1 LPALEFRVRDMARAA
16 GPQAPD
22 GVVQSVSTAI
32 DVLECLMREEEV
44 GVSDVARRLGVAKS
58 TAHRLLTTLCSRG
71 LAERNPDTGRYRL
84 GMRLFELGQ
93 MASDRYPLR
102 RAALPLLEEL
112 RQASGLTVHLTVAD
126 GADVVFVERLH
137 TLAGIRLM
145 AAAGRRQPVHVTSAG
160 KALAAFDPAVAQA
173 RRLAG
178 FPRMTER
185 TIVTAADW
193 ERVLAEVR
201 REGIAVSIGEARPQ
215 LTSVAAPV
223 RNSYGRAFAAV
234 SVAGPS
240 PEFGDFGR
248 AARLVLTASAKLAHS
263 LAVR

>member
-1 LPALEFRVRDMARAA
+1 MTSAVEAHAS
-16 GPQAPD
+16 D
-22 GVVQSVSTAI
+22 GGVQSVSSAI
-32 DVLECLMREEEV
+32 DVLECLMRDEEV
-44 GVSDVARRLGVAKS
+44 GISDVARRLGVAKS
-58 TAHRLLTTLCSRG
+58 TVHRLLSTLCARG

-84 GMRLFELGQ
+84 GMRLYELGQ

-137 TLAGIRLM
+137 TLSGIRVL
-145 AAAGRRQPVHVTSAG
+145 AASARRQPVHVTSAG
-160 KALAAFDPAVAQA
+160 KVLAAFDPAVAKA
-173 RRLAG
+173 RLVAG

-185 TIVTAADW
+185 TIATAADW
-193 ERVLAEVR
+193 ERTLAEVR
-201 REGIAVSIGEARPQ
+201 HEGIAISIGESRPQ

-223 RNSYGRAFAAV
+223 RNAYGRSFAAV

-240 PEFGDFGR
+240 PEFADFGR
-248 AARLVLTASAKLAHS
+248 PARLVLTAAAKLAHS
-263 LAVR
+263 LAVK